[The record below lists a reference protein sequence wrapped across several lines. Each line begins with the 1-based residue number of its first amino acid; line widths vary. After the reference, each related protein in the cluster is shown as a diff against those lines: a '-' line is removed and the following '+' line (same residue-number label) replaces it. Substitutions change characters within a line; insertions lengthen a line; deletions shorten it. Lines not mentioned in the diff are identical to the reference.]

1 MIFRNRTA
9 SSTSAERLKI
19 ASGGDV
25 TVTSGNLV
33 IGTAGKGI
41 DFSAQTATSA
51 SGASATSELLD
62 HYEEGTWTPAYESTG
77 GTYAYTTQTGY
88 YTKVGNVVSVAAYI
102 KTSSVSASSH
112 NLVKVT
118 GLPFAEGKSQ
128 RTPGSVRAFGFQSSG
143 TLEGFPIAWTVEAG
157 QTFGELLKLTS
168 TGVTDF
174 TSSTMNNVTH
184 VYLQATYHTA

>member
-1 MIFRNRTA
+1 MLN
-9 SSTSAERLKI
+9 
-19 ASGGDV
+19 D
-25 TVTSGNLV
+25 
-33 IGTAGKGI
+33 
-41 DFSAQTATSA
+41 
-51 SGASATSELLD
+51 
-62 HYEEGTWTPAYESTG
+62 YEEGTWTPAYTSSG
-77 GTYAYTTQTGY
+77 GTYGYTTQTGY
-88 YTKVGNVVSVAAYI
+88 YTKVGNMVSVSAYI
-102 KTSSVSASSH
+102 RTSSVSASSH

-118 GLPFAEGKSQ
+118 GLPFTEGKSQ
-128 RTPGSVRAFGFQSSG
+128 RTVGSVRAASFQASG